1 MPAPAQLSEIVVT
14 AERVSGDDY
23 SQIPSVVF
31 ERRGDFLAQRIRL
44 TNDTRD
50 KTARAKEL
58 HQTVR
63 DMLADA
69 GKRPGIALSYGDE
82 FLIPITPGTPDL
94 PLRDGTA
101 RADTS
106 SADLYVKMALGE
118 KDDVQKS
125 INDLNAFIKKAR
137 VSGRT
142 EVEPVGDVGLSI
154 VTPEKY
160 RYDIIARIVA
170 DAKHLQDAMHGQCKP
185 ARRRETLGALVGK
198 PGRYQPVRDHLSQVL
213 GRARLHARRD
223 FLGQEF
229 EQKVGHRAGM

>member
-1 MPAPAQLSEIVVT
+1 MRTLLLSVTLLGSLAWAMPAPAQMSEIVVT
-14 AERVSGDDY
+14 AQRVSGDDY
-23 SQIPSVVF
+23 SSIPAVVL
-31 ERRGDFLAQRIRL
+31 EHRADFLAQRIRL

-58 HQTVR
+58 HQTVH

-69 GKRPGIALSYGDE
+69 GKRPGIALSYGEE
-82 FLIPITPGTPDL
+82 FLIPIQPDTPEL

-118 KDDVQKS
+118 KDDVQKA
-125 INDLNAFIKKAR
+125 IKELNTFIKKAR

-142 EVEPVGDVGLSI
+142 EIEPAGDVGLSI

-170 DAKHLQDAMHGQCKP
+170 DAKHLQDTMHGQCKVEI
-185 ARRRETLGALVGK
+185 AGLSNRVSWQRTDVSELTLYI
-198 PGRYQPVRDHLSQVL
+198 PYQIQLTDCQ
-213 GRARLHARRD
+213 
-223 FLGQEF
+223 
-229 EQKVGHRAGM
+229 